1 MQVLKLPSVKLY
13 EMSSTKP
20 LSDTASDRSLAL
32 RIIPVVSF
40 TVITYFCVGVCL
52 AVLPTFVH
60 QRLGLN
66 AAIAGVFVSLQYIA
80 TFASR
85 GYAGRTVDTLGPREA
100 VRRGIV
106 FSGVSGLLLIATGFL
121 QHLLWPALVTLALSR
136 FALGVGES
144 LGGVGAIMWGIG
156 RVGNDNTARVIA
168 WNGVATYTPIALGAP
183 IGILIAD
190 RFGIATLGAVL
201 IVVCAA
207 GFLFATR
214 MEPTTVHDGER
225 MPMRQIL
232 PRVTPYG
239 LGLALG
245 GFGFGVIAAF
255 VTLYFDHQHWQGA
268 AFSLT
273 LYGCAFIFARIVFA
287 GAIDRFGGFLV
298 AAVSFGTEAL
308 GLVVLALGH
317 TRELAYVGCT
327 LTGLGF
333 SLIFPALGVEAANI
347 FPPQSRGSVLAVY
360 SAFVD
365 LALFLTGPIAGILI
379 SSLGYSAVFIGVAGA
394 VMAALGLT
402 IWLASAAHSRPES
415 NV

>member
-1 MQVLKLPSVKLY
+1 MASTIPSDAAAQAV
-13 EMSSTKP
+13 
-20 LSDTASDRSLAL
+20 DRNLTL

-52 AVLPTFVH
+52 ATLPTFVH
-60 QRLGLN
+60 QSLGMN

-85 GYAGRTVDTLGPREA
+85 GYAGRTVDTLGPRET
-100 VRRGIV
+100 VRRGLI
-106 FSGVSGLLLIATGFL
+106 FSGISGLLLIATGLL
-121 QHLLWPALVTLALSR
+121 QHMLLPALVALAFSR

-190 RFGIATLGAVL
+190 KFGIAALGAVL
-201 IVVCAA
+201 ALVCVA
-207 GFLFATR
+207 GYAVATR
-214 MEPTTVHDGER
+214 MASTTVYEGER

-273 LYGCAFIFARIVFA
+273 LYGCAFVFARLIFAGF
-287 GAIDRFGGFLV
+287 IDRFGGFPV
-298 AAVSFGTEAL
+298 AAVSFAIEAL
-308 GLVVLALGH
+308 GLILLAFSH
-317 TRELAYVGCT
+317 TRELAYAGCT

-379 SSLGYSAVFIGVAGA
+379 SSLGYSAVFFGVAGA
-394 VMAALGLT
+394 VFTALCLT
-402 IWLASAAHSRPES
+402 LWLAVKTRSHGTAMG
-415 NV
+415 V